1 MSTHD
6 SDQPSTT
13 ADLFTDA
20 ADTEYLRRYDIQMT
34 PFLEELWRAS
44 QDYLRSEDGAE

>member
-6 SDQPSTT
+6 SDQPSELG
-13 ADLFTDA
+13 DLFTDA

-34 PFLEELWRAS
+34 PFLEALWRDS
-44 QDYLRSEDGAE
+44 QAYMRSEDGAA